1 VYWNREIE
9 TMPTADVRELQ
20 VEKLRRQLEYV
31 SERSPFYAR
40 KFRDAGFE
48 PQRVRSLADLDHAP
62 FTVKD
67 ELRASQAERRPLGA
81 HAAAEM
87 EDVIRVHSSSGTT
100 GTPSYVGL
108 TRHDR
113 DVWTETISRV
123 YWCEGARPSDVFMH
137 GMGLSFFS
145 GGLPLKDALENIGAT
160 FVPIGTGA
168 SARLVTSCL
177 DLGGTILTC
186 TPSYAA
192 YLAEYVRENFDLEP
206 RELRLRRV
214 MLGAEPG
221 GSIPSVRD
229 RLAEQYGAIVTEGLG
244 NADLIPVY
252 AAVCDALDGN
262 HFLAPD
268 FLHLQVID
276 PESGEDLGWEDGVEG
291 ELVATHLDRECVPLV
306 RFRVGDRVQV
316 RTSPCPCGRT
326 GPRLTCVGRTDD
338 MLIVA
343 GVNVWP
349 SAVKD
354 VVTAL
359 HPRTTGAVEILLAG
373 PPPRVEPPLRLRV
386 EAVDAA
392 DADLRAELERSTS
405 CRPTPCRASR

>member
-1 VYWNREIE
+1 
-9 TMPTADVRELQ
+9 
-20 VEKLRRQLEYV
+20 
-31 SERSPFYAR
+31 
-40 KFRDAGFE
+40 
-48 PQRVRSLADLDHAP
+48 
-62 FTVKD
+62 
-67 ELRASQAERRPLGA
+67 
-81 HAAAEM
+81 
-87 EDVIRVHSSSGTT
+87 
-100 GTPSYVGL
+100 
-108 TRHDR
+108 
-113 DVWTETISRV
+113 
-123 YWCEGARPSDVFMH
+123 
-137 GMGLSFFS
+137 
-145 GGLPLKDALENIGAT
+145 
-160 FVPIGTGA
+160 
-168 SARLVTSCL
+168 
-177 DLGGTILTC
+177 
-186 TPSYAA
+186 
-192 YLAEYVRENFDLEP
+192 VRENFDLEP

-392 DADLRAELERSTS
+392 DADLRAELERTI
-405 CRPTPCRASR
+405 RSRLIVPAAVDLVPPDTLPRFEMKAQLIRKLYEEEAATVR